1 MHSLSGNSITLYRTS
16 AEQRDHVQLLRLA
29 REEHSRGA
37 RGVMGRGQTFCLS
50 FSSFTSPIA
59 LPSVTFLTFRT
70 PRSIP
75 ASMYTVGKQQKSL
88 LSSHFRFLLANGND
102 VTNNTTWEST
112 AECFYLVKSYPAI
125 SSTDSKVGLPCEA
138 YRNVQHAS
146 LNSQ

>member
-1 MHSLSGNSITLYRTS
+1 MYSCSGYREKSIQG
-16 AEQRDHVQLLRLA
+16 E
-29 REEHSRGA
+29 REGWWE
-37 RGVMGRGQTFCLS
+37 RGQTFCLS

-112 AECFYLVKSYPAI
+112 SQCFYLVKSYPAI
-125 SSTDSKVGLPCEA
+125 SSTDPKVGLPCEA

-146 LNSQ
+146 LNSQWYHAFLNNDLDGQWL

>member
-1 MHSLSGNSITLYRTS
+1 MYSCSGYREKSIQG
-16 AEQRDHVQLLRLA
+16 E
-29 REEHSRGA
+29 REGWWE
-37 RGVMGRGQTFCLS
+37 RGQTFCLS
-50 FSSFTSPIA
+50 FYSFTSPIA

-138 YRNVQHAS
+138 YWNVQHAS
-146 LNSQ
+146 LNSQWYHAFLNNDLDGQWL